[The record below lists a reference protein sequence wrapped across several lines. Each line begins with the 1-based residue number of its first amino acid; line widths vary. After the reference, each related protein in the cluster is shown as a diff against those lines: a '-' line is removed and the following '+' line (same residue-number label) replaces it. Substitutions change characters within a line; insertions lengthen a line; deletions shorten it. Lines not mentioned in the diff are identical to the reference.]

1 MVSHTFCV
9 DLCLC
14 AEAGGDR
21 SGSLPQAQASLAV
34 MCMRLCV
41 RESLER
47 GTREQE
53 TSRDNSL
60 SSF

>member
-21 SGSLPQAQASLAV
+21 SGSLPQAQASSAV
-34 MCMRLCV
+34 MCMRLCE
-41 RESLER
+41 RERER

-53 TSRDNSL
+53 TSRDKSL